1 MNNGKLDNTL
11 SLALDVP
18 ESVRDETS
26 DLNVGFSAAART
38 WELII
43 RYNSDVDSIIEALGG
58 TIVKLSGG
66 YGIVTIGE
74 DKVNGLSDYNEIE
87 FIEKPKRLE
96 FAVSEGIA
104 ISCIEPVTR
113 GNQGLSGRGVLIGII
128 DSGIDYSHPD
138 FRNSDGTSRIVALWD
153 QSVASGAP
161 PEGFVMG
168 TLYTEETINQALAA
182 PAQTQQM
189 ELVPSTDLSGHGTHV
204 AGICCGN
211 GRGSN
216 GRNTGVAPQSD
227 IAVVKLGSSIGE
239 SFPKTTNLMM
249 ALEFLIRLA
258 LGRKQPIAINISFG
272 NNYGSHSSRSLLE
285 TYINEMAGI
294 WKSAICI
301 GTGNDGAT
309 GHHNSGAVEEGLP
322 LSIELAVANYEKT
335 LNLQIWKNYYDL
347 FDIELISPSGRSVG
361 VLTPVI
367 GTNRFVIDSTEILFF
382 YGEPVPYNDL
392 QEIYLEFIPQNQY
405 IPSGIWNIRLVPN
418 RIITGEYDMW
428 IPSGSSLNPMTRF
441 LRPTEETTLTIPS
454 TAFRTIGVG
463 AYDGRTDSYAY
474 FSGRGYTRNNQWVKP
489 DIVAPGVNITSA
501 APGGGYTSRTG
512 TSMATPFVT
521 GAAALMMEWGIVNG
535 NDGFLYGEK
544 VKAYLRRGAR
554 PLPGFSVY
562 PNPQVGYGAL
572 CVRDSLPG

>member
-11 SLALDVP
+11 SLALDTP
-18 ESVRDETS
+18 ENVREETS
-26 DLNVGFSAAART
+26 DLNVGFNPAARS

-43 RYNSDVDSIIEALGG
+43 RFNGDVDSIIEALGG
-58 TIVKLSGG
+58 SIVKLSGG

-74 DKVNGLSDYNEIE
+74 DKINGLSDYKEVE

-96 FAVSEGIA
+96 FAVSEGTA

-113 GNQGLSGRGVLIGII
+113 GNQGLTGKGVLVGII

-138 FRNSDGTSRIVALWD
+138 FRNPDGTSRIVALWD
-153 QSVASGAP
+153 QTASQGLP
-161 PEGFVMG
+161 PEGFTTG
-168 TLYTEETINQALAA
+168 TLFTQDELNQALEA
-182 PAQTQQM
+182 PTAIQQT

-211 GRGSN
+211 GRASS
-216 GRNTGVAPQSD
+216 GRNAGIAPQSD
-227 IAVVKLGSSIGE
+227 IAVVKLGSSVGQ
-239 SFPKTTNLMM
+239 SFPKTTNLMTG
-249 ALEFLIRLA
+249 LEFLVRLA
-258 LGRKQPIAINISFG
+258 LSRNQPIAVNISFG
-272 NNYGSHSSRSLLE
+272 NNYGSHSGRSLLE
-285 TYINEMAGI
+285 TYINDAANI

-309 GHHNSGAVEEGLP
+309 GHHNSGAVREGLP
-322 LSIELAVANYEKT
+322 LTVELAVAGYEKT

-347 FDIELISPSGRSVG
+347 FDIELISPSGRSAG

-382 YGEPVPYNDL
+382 YGEPVPFNDL
-392 QEIYLEFIPQNQY
+392 QEIYMEFIPQNQY
-405 IPSGIWNIRLVPN
+405 IPSGIWNIRLVPG
-418 RIITGEYDMW
+418 RIVTGEYDMW

-441 LRPTEETTLTIPS
+441 LRPTEDTTLTIPS
-454 TAFRTIGVG
+454 TAFRAIGVG

-474 FSGRGYTRNNQWVKP
+474 FSGRGFTRNNQWVKP
-489 DIVAPGVNITSA
+489 DIAAPGVNITSA
-501 APGGGYTSRTG
+501 SPGGGYTSRTG

-521 GAAALMMEWGIVNG
+521 GAAALMMEWGIVKG

-544 VKAYLRRGAR
+544 IKAYLRRGAR
-554 PLPGFSVY
+554 HVPGFDVW
-562 PNPQVGYGAL
+562 PNPQMGYGAL
-572 CVRDSLPG
+572 CLRDSLPI